1 MSKSHDNNFGCSR
14 CKDKEALGFDISMA
28 FQPIINTANQ
38 TVFAHE
44 ALVRGTN
51 AESAND
57 VFKNV
62 NADNLYPFDQTCRT
76 KAIELASKLNFD
88 QKLSINFMP
97 NAIYQP
103 ELCLRTTLAAAE
115 KYNFPIDRIIFEITE
130 GEKVDDLEH
139 LKSIVDYYKSRG
151 FLTAIDDFG
160 SGYAGLT
167 LISEI
172 QTDIVK
178 LDMALIRNIDR
189 NKNKQAIV
197 KGILTVCKDL
207 GSEVIAEGVETYEE
221 WAILKDFGVELF
233 QGYYFAKPKFEG
245 IADINFPQ

>member
-76 KAIELASKLNFD
+76 KAIELASKLNFE

-103 ELCLRTTLAAAE
+103 ESCLRTTLAAAE

-233 QGYYFAKPKFEG
+233 QGYYFAKPKFEA

>member
-28 FQPIINTANQ
+28 FQPIVNTSSQ

-44 ALVRGTN
+44 ALVRGTSN
-51 AESAND
+51 ESATEI
-57 VFKNV
+57 FKQV
-62 NADNLYPFDQTCRT
+62 NSDNLYPFDQNCRT
-76 KAIELASKLNFD
+76 KAIELASGLNFD
-88 QKLSINFMP
+88 AKLSINFMP

-139 LKSIVDYYKSRG
+139 LKKIVTYYKSRG

-178 LDMALIRNIDR
+178 LDMGLIRNIDSH
-189 NKNKQAIV
+189 KSKQAIV

-207 GSEVIAEGVETYEE
+207 GSEVIAEGIETHEE
-221 WAILKDFGVELF
+221 WATLKDFGVELF
-233 QGYYFAKPKFEG
+233 QGFYFAKPKFEG

>member
-1 MSKSHDNNFGCSR
+1 MSQTKDTGCAR
-14 CKDKEALGFDISMA
+14 CKDQDALGFDISMA
-28 FQPIINTANQ
+28 YQPIINTSSQ

-51 AESAND
+51 NESAYEI
-57 VFKNV
+57 FQQV
-62 NADNLYPFDQTCRT
+62 NSDNLYPFDQSCRT
-76 KAIELASKLNFD
+76 KAIELASGLNFD
-88 QKLSINFMP
+88 SMLSINFMP

-115 KYNFPIDRIIFEITE
+115 KYKFPIDRIIFEITE

-139 LKSIVDYYKSRG
+139 LKEIVSYYKSRG

-160 SGYAGLT
+160 AGYAGLT

-178 LDMALIRNIDR
+178 LDMGLIRNIDTH
-189 NKNKQAIV
+189 KNKQAIV

-207 GSEVIAEGVETYEE
+207 GSEVIAEGIETYEE
-221 WAILKDFGVELF
+221 WATLRDFGVELF

-245 IADINFPQ
+245 VAEINFPK

>member
-1 MSKSHDNNFGCSR
+1 MSKSQDNNFECSR

-28 FQPIINTANQ
+28 FQPIINTATQ

-51 AESAND
+51 AESAHE
-57 VFKNV
+57 VFKKV

-76 KAIELASKLNFD
+76 KAIELASNLNFA

-115 KYNFPIDRIIFEITE
+115 KYNFPIDKIIFEITE
-130 GEKVDDLEH
+130 SEKVDDLEH
-139 LKSIVDYYKSRG
+139 LKEIVDCYKSTG

-178 LDMALIRNIDR
+178 LDMGLIRNIDS

-207 GSEVIAEGVETYEE
+207 GSEVIAEGIETYEE
-221 WAILKDFGVELF
+221 WVTLRDFGVELF

-245 IADINFPQ
+245 VAQIDFPK